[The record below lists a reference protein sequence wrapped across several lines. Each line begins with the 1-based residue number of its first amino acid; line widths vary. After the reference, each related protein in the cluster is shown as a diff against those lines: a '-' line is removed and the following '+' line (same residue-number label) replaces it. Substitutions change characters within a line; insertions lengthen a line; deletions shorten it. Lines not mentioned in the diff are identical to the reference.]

1 MQTYGSLTHQIE
13 TFNQLIFGCGFYYY
27 WADDHKRA
35 MRENSSANK
44 NGKTLV
50 MYAMFDVC
58 YPHTIELYF
67 KKCMEHNLPKDY
79 FIPDHWHIPPLEIE
93 SIDFETQTD
102 IQDDNLVRQFTM
114 RLYTSSSFFEEPFFR
129 IKAKSFYFE
138 KVK

>member
-27 WADDHKRA
+27 WADEHKRA

-102 IQDDNLVRQFTM
+102 IQDDNLIRQFTM